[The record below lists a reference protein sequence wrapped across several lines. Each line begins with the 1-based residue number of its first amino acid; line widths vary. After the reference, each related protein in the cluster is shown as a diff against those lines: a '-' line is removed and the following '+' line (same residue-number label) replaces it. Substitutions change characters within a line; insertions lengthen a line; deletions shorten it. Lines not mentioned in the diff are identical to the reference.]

1 MKKIGFIFMAVLA
14 AMAVLSC
21 TSTKMTADEKAVTAG
36 INAWN
41 KREPEAARAYWTDIK
56 NAEMNKKYIGHIDQ
70 YNEGVKALES
80 TDSTKNQNKILNACN
95 TALKNFSSLDDALD
109 LPADV
114 CEKGAVT
121 SAACAKRLVEN
132 GRTGEAKTL
141 IAKAKKVYGDHADL
155 AKVVKLADL
164 VSSIS
169 AKRSALSA
177 QGKEASAVAGFDEKL
192 QALEKVINN
201 YTAAENE
208 MNATAKKAGLQSESA
223 VISSIKHLKQDRQ
236 DLAIQREG
244 LVRDKV
250 YEFKDKFGA
259 EFARQPAPGSGKG
272 KGGAL
277 TSYDILAHYKSVR
290 ANLDSIYA
298 ELMAFAGKYPKEISQ
313 DVLDDVKYMR
323 NDLNAKITQIS
334 REIANAEE
342 VASRGKTVMP
352 LMIGLFNPAP
362 GSTAASK
369 KSRPAKFSATNAKKD
384 EYWWGMVSI
393 PKGQMN
399 DLVITMR
406 DNRTIRVFNANTK
419 SGKLIKKNDMK
430 DLVSKSNK
438 IGNSWPVMNAGKQLN
453 GTNYYF
459 EVQKGKTTSY
469 SGEVVIYNSFITRV
483 R

>member
-1 MKKIGFIFMAVLA
+1 MKKIGFIFTAVLA
-14 AMAVLSC
+14 AMLVLSC
-21 TSTKMTADEKAVTAG
+21 TSTKMSADEKAVTAG

-56 NAEMNKKYIGHIDQ
+56 NADLNKKYIGFIDK
-70 YNEGVKALES
+70 YNEGVKALDS
-80 TDSTKNQNKILNACN
+80 TDSTKNEKKLLTACN
-95 TALKNFSSLDDALD
+95 TALTNFSALDAALD

-114 CEKGAVT
+114 CEKGATV

-132 GRTGEAKTL
+132 GRPGEAKKLVTN
-141 IAKAKKVYGDHADL
+141 AKKVYGDHADL
-155 AKVVKLADL
+155 AKVVKLADV
-164 VSSIS
+164 VSNIS
-169 AKRSALSA
+169 AKRSTLAA
-177 QGKEASAVAGFDEKL
+177 QGKEASAVTGFDEKL
-192 QALEKVINN
+192 LAMEKVINN

-208 MNATAKKAGLQSESA
+208 ANATAKKSGVESEAA
-223 VISSIKHLKQDRQ
+223 VTSSIRQLKKDRQ
-236 DLAIQREG
+236 DFAIQREG

-250 YEFKDKFGA
+250 YEFKNRFGE
-259 EFARQPAPGSGKG
+259 EFARQPAKGSGSG

-298 ELMAFAGKYPKEISQ
+298 ELIAFAGKYPKEISQ

-362 GSTAASK
+362 GSTAESK
-369 KSRPAKFSATNAKKD
+369 KSRPAKFSATGAKKD

-393 PKGQMN
+393 PAGQMN

-406 DNRTIRVFNANTK
+406 DNRTVRVFNANTK
-419 SGKLIKKNDMK
+419 SGKLIEKNKMK
-430 DLVSKSNK
+430 DLVSKANK
-438 IGNSWPVMNAGKQLN
+438 VGNSWPVMNAGRQLN

-459 EVQKGKTTSY
+459 EVQKGKTDSY
-469 SGEVVIYNSFITRV
+469 SGEVVVYNSFITRV